1 MCMCTIRIIVCVY
14 THHICMHQLHI
25 RGIGPWKVGQL
36 AASLYLWD
44 VMWGQAVP
52 THREDW
58 RIQVSQ
64 SHQFVYM
71 FVSTAIHP
79 CMGVC
84 IPVPKRVYTSAM
96 QETEVNHI
104 DRAFQLL
111 KIFNDIRYANST
123 YSSVDRFYLLFG
135 VHIQRNLHC
144 RLHAHRG
151 GISATATSRPSI
163 DRRSRRHRRRK

>member
-1 MCMCTIRIIVCVY
+1 MIRIIVCVY

-58 RIQVSQ
+58 RIQVFQ

-71 FVSTAIHP
+71 FVSTVIHP

-84 IPVPKRVYTSAM
+84 IPVPKRVYTSALH
-96 QETEVNHI
+96 ETEVNHI

-111 KIFNDIRYANST
+111 KIFSDIWYANST
-123 YSSVDRFYLLFG
+123 YSSVDRFYF
-135 VHIQRNLHC
+135 
-144 RLHAHRG
+144 
-151 GISATATSRPSI
+151 
-163 DRRSRRHRRRK
+163 